1 MRSSPATRRIG
12 ASDFLVT
19 ATPGAGKTT
28 FALTL
33 AVRLLNR
40 RVVDRIV
47 VVAPTDHLRTQW
59 AEAADRLGVVLDPNL
74 PNSVGPVR
82 EGAAGYV
89 TTYAQVAGKPRLHA
103 GRATARRTLVIL
115 DEVHHAGDGLSWG
128 EAVFEAF
135 ERAARR
141 LCLTGT
147 PFRTRADER
156 IPFVRYTDDG
166 EGNLA
171 STADY
176 TYGYREALRD
186 GVVRP
191 VVFAAYTGTSRWR
204 NSAGEVVA
212 ASLTEAGTRSTEAAA
227 WKTALDARGQW
238 VPHVLAAMDERITQ
252 LRANGIPDA
261 AGLVLASDQDD
272 ARAYAKIVERVTGE
286 APEVILSDDPKA
298 SAKIADFTVG
308 TKRMAVCVRMVS
320 EGVDVPRAACLA
332 WMTSYRTPL
341 FFAQAVGRV
350 VRARAR
356 HESATVFLPAV
367 RPLLAL
373 AAELESDRNHVLPPP
388 KPSSEELD
396 PLPPPERDE
405 AEVGQW
411 EALDADAE
419 FAHVLH
425 GGRAVLADASHAE
438 PVGPLSDD
446 QEDLLGLPG
455 LLTPEQTA
463 ALLARQD
470 SDLRK
475 RISSVRR
482 ATARPQDAEPRR
494 QRVLARR
501 RRPPPRGQPAGRAGG
516 GAPADAARRDPR
528 EAAGRGARAA
538 VRVGVGGV
546 ARRAARPPHGDALAV
561 PPGRRRGVDWDALA
575 EVSLP
580 DLESASPDELDAGGR
595 HDGLAF
601 ADLAELPADEAV
613 FLDCRFS
620 GGDVGSGRMRRTRL
634 NTCVLEDLR
643 FSELDASGS
652 TWSEV
657 VLRNCRVGALV
668 AADAGLSDL
677 TVDGGRLDYVNLRMA
692 KLARVQFLSC
702 TIGELDLGAAELRD
716 VRFVDCELATLVVR
730 GARLSEV
737 DLRGA
742 RLGGVEG
749 IGELGGAVISPAQLV
764 QLAPALAAHLGIRV
778 ADG

>member
-1 MRSSPATRRIG
+1 LQAYEEQSRNAGIG

-33 AVRLLNR
+33 ATRLLSR
-40 RVVDRIV
+40 RVVDRII

-59 AEAADRLGVVLDPNL
+59 AEAADRLGIVLDPNL

-82 EGAAGYV
+82 EGTAGYV
-89 TTYAQVAGKPRLHA
+89 TTYAQVAGKARLHA

-252 LRANGIPDA
+252 LRANGMPDA

-272 ARAYAKIVERVTGE
+272 ARAYAKIVESVTGE

-425 GGRAVLADASHAE
+425 GGRAVLADPGYAAE
-438 PVGPLSDD
+438 PTGPLSED

-463 ALLARQD
+463 ALLAKQD

-475 RISSVRR
+475 RISSVREQATQGPTLDAPKPDDASSWR
-482 ATARPQDAEPRR
+482 AAADLRREVNRLVGQVAARR
-494 QRVLARR
+494 QMPHAVVHATLRAEVPG
-501 RRPPPRGQPAGRAGG
+501 PPSASAS
-516 GAPADAARRDPR
+516 AELLAARRD
-528 EAAGRGARAA
+528 
-538 VRVGVGGV
+538 
-546 ARRAARPPHGDALAV
+546 HL
-561 PPGRRRGVDWDALA
+561 
-575 EVSLP
+575 
-580 DLESASPDELDAGGR
+580 
-595 HDGLAF
+595 
-601 ADLAELPADEAV
+601 
-613 FLDCRFS
+613 
-620 GGDVGSGRMRRTRL
+620 
-634 NTCVLEDLR
+634 
-643 FSELDASGS
+643 
-652 TWSEV
+652 
-657 VLRNCRVGALV
+657 
-668 AADAGLSDL
+668 
-677 TVDGGRLDYVNLRMA
+677 MA
-692 KLARVQFLSC
+692 ML
-702 TIGELDLGAAELRD
+702 
-716 VRFVDCELATLVVR
+716 
-730 GARLSEV
+730 
-737 DLRGA
+737 
-742 RLGGVEG
+742 
-749 IGELGGAVISPAQLV
+749 
-764 QLAPALAAHLGIRV
+764 
-778 ADG
+778 